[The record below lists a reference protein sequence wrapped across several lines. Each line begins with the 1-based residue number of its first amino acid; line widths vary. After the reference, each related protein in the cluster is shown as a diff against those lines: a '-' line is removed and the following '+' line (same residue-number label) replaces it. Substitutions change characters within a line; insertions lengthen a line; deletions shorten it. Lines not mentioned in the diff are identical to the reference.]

1 MLSLRRVLDLV
12 MDGIPIL
19 NLGDEMATRGINPTS
34 KVAKQAIVPRRSDD
48 GKLNWGDKNASQH
61 SNGFDLGPRRCYI
74 NLKLQLRDNAVR
86 AENNVHQSPQKK
98 RKFSPILCDI
108 EEKEVRTLSRNRV
121 TDAVTIPSSPLP
133 HPVVKRQLVCANLM
147 ENSPPKSKVS
157 DFGSIILSSVPGQQC
172 QDDQE
177 NNLMGSWEKK
187 MEKIRSSLSLE
198 SGEFEREELEGGAVL
213 SNEISSSVLSVGKD
227 EDMKSKFELDSV
239 TGIDEMC
246 DEDAFVQSDLDI
258 DESAGRGMNMLL
270 GCRSVYEYERLN
282 KISEETYG
290 IVYRAKD
297 KKTGEI
303 VALKKVNDL
312 V

>member
-1 MLSLRRVLDLV
+1 
-12 MDGIPIL
+12 
-19 NLGDEMATRGINPTS
+19 
-34 KVAKQAIVPRRSDD
+34 
-48 GKLNWGDKNASQH
+48 
-61 SNGFDLGPRRCYI
+61 
-74 NLKLQLRDNAVR
+74 
-86 AENNVHQSPQKK
+86 
-98 RKFSPILCDI
+98 
-108 EEKEVRTLSRNRV
+108 
-121 TDAVTIPSSPLP
+121 
-133 HPVVKRQLVCANLM
+133 M